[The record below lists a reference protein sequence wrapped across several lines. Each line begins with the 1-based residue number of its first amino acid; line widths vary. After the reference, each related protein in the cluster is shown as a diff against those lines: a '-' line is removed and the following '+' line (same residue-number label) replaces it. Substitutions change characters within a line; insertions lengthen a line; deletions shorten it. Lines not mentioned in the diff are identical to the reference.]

1 MVQNAK
7 RKKGG
12 KKVEGRKE
20 KQEDFAGGLM
30 VKNPS
35 VNAGATGSIPH
46 LGIRFYVLQ
55 VRFCML

>member
-20 KQEDFAGGLM
+20 KEEDFPDGLM

-35 VNAGATGSIPH
+35 ANAGDMGSISD
-46 LGIRFYVLQ
+46 LGRSHIP
-55 VRFCML
+55 

>member
-20 KQEDFAGGLM
+20 KQEEREGRRKGEKRKEEVSSLW
-30 VKNPS
+30 
-35 VNAGATGSIPH
+35 VN
-46 LGIRFYVLQ
+46 LGKRQ
-55 VRFCML
+55 P

>member
-30 VKNPS
+30 VKNPP

-46 LGIRFYVLQ
+46 LGRSHIP
-55 VRFCML
+55 